1 MEAPTPNVGEYAST
15 SDDDDGLFRVRALV
29 RPGLASASFALARGV
44 CLVLTGAS
52 GSGKT
57 LLLRALADLDPNDG
71 IVTLGGTSRAAI
83 AAPEWRRRVVY
94 VGAEAGWWA
103 ACVGDHFID
112 RAAATPLLA
121 ALLLPEA
128 AFDWPVS
135 RLSTGERQR
144 LALARS
150 IALAPEVLL
159 LDEPTSGLDP
169 EAVHAAE
176 ALLRRELARG
186 VAIVMVTH
194 DRAQAE
200 RLADVRLFMDHGVLA
215 AAEEAAAEGAAAD
228 ASSAADRRA

>member
-1 MEAPTPNVGEYAST
+1 MEASTPSVGKHKCSG
-15 SDDDDGLFRVRALV
+15 DDDDELFRVRALA
-29 RPGLASASFALARGV
+29 RPGLAPASFALARGL

-103 ACVGDHFID
+103 TCVGDHFID
-112 RAAATPLLA
+112 RAAAVPLIVT
-121 ALLLPEA
+121 LLLPEA
-128 AFDWPVS
+128 ALDWPVS

-144 LALARS
+144 LALARA

-186 VAIVMVTH
+186 VAIVMVSH

-200 RLADVRLFMDHGVLA
+200 RLADGHLFIAHGVLA
-215 AAEEAAAEGAAAD
+215 AAEGAAAEGAAAD
-228 ASSAADRRA
+228 PAADRRT